1 MDTYNSDYGRLNH
14 PDDIAQYASL
24 RSFKDFLADKSSPLV
39 YCTLTIEGKS
49 FLEKSH
55 FNLQFHQKTNEHDTF
70 TLDTR
75 ADSLDNEEAYI
86 MENSKNY
93 LGKTIHIHLHR
104 FGEIKQT
111 FTGIITH
118 LNLLKK
124 DGYGRLYITG
134 HAPTIM
140 LEQGLESQS
149 FENKTLE
156 EIFQDITA
164 QYPKDTLH
172 TIVRNNN
179 TQNVLPYTVQY
190 NQTDYQFLQ
199 QLAIRYG
206 EYLYYNGQS
215 LVLGNK
221 VGPKIINLDESVDL
235 VHVSFEI
242 SVKPQQFTY
251 TTYDVESGTSL
262 QRDSA
267 SAQLQNKVNPYQ
279 QVALKASKNVF
290 HKKPNK
296 LHNPTGINNRTDREL
311 QDAVRKQKEL
321 RENLMIVKGKSKDP
335 QLKQGDLTKLVDI
348 NDRPMETYRIIEIQH
363 FHDGNSYYN
372 EFVAIPDLWTPPYF
386 DDNTYP
392 NCEEQTARVVDNN
405 DPMSMGRVRV
415 QFPWQER
422 KNQKTPWIRL
432 IQPHSGAGKG
442 FHFIP
447 EIGEEVLVGFESGNA
462 EKPFVL
468 GTHYNGSETSG

>member
-1 MDTYNSDYGRLNH
+1 MENYNSDYGRLNH
-14 PDDIAQYASL
+14 PDDLAKYAKL
-24 RSFKDFLADKSSPLV
+24 RTFKDYLTDKSDFLV
-39 YCTLTIEGKS
+39 YCTLSIEGKD

-55 FNLQFHQKTNEHDTF
+55 FNLAFHQKTNDHDSF

-86 MENSKNY
+86 MENSKSY
-93 LGKTIHIHLHR
+93 LGKTLQIHLHR

-149 FENKTLE
+149 FENKTLG
-156 EIFQDITA
+156 EIA
-164 QYPKDTLH
+164 QQIATDYPKTLNLI
-172 TIVRNNN
+172 TQNNN
-179 TQNVLPYTVQY
+179 TQHVLPYTVQY
-190 NQTDYQFLQ
+190 NQTDYQFLK

-221 VGPKIINLDESVDL
+221 VGPKIIQLEEGADL
-235 VHVSFEI
+235 VHASFEI

-251 TTYDVESGTSL
+251 TSYDVESGSTL

-267 SAQLQNKVNPYQ
+267 SAQLQNKFNPYQ
-279 QVALKASKNVF
+279 VTAINASKDVF

-296 LHNPTGINNRTDREL
+296 HYNPTGINNKTDREL
-311 QDAVRKQKEL
+311 QEAVRKQKEH
-321 RENLMIVKGKSKDP
+321 RENLM
-335 QLKQGDLTKLVDI
+335 
-348 NDRPMETYRIIEIQH
+348 
-363 FHDGNSYYN
+363 
-372 EFVAIPDLWTPPYF
+372 
-386 DDNTYP
+386 
-392 NCEEQTARVVDNN
+392 
-405 DPMSMGRVRV
+405 
-415 QFPWQER
+415 
-422 KNQKTPWIRL
+422 
-432 IQPHSGAGKG
+432 
-442 FHFIP
+442 
-447 EIGEEVLVGFESGNA
+447 
-462 EKPFVL
+462 
-468 GTHYNGSETSG
+468 